1 MSGATCQVIH
11 FSASGNAALKQ
22 ESGDKRIAARKR
34 VLKAGLVAYN
44 DRHVS
49 VPCTVRDISDTGARL
64 KIDGSVSAPDTFDL
78 IVDMDGLEA
87 SCEVVWRNGKEL
99 GVRFLAAP
107 RKVAAKRTQVIT
119 PIVPTSAPTLRRA
132 PKPGLG
138 PVAGK

>member
-64 KIDGSVSAPDTFDL
+64 RIDGSVSAPDTFEL

-107 RKVAAKRTQVIT
+107 RKVAVKRTQVIT

-132 PKPGLG
+132 PKP